1 MKYLSLDL
9 ETTGLDHKTCDV
21 IMLSAIFEDTAD
33 LKPLEKLPHFT
44 CYIRHVNYEGEAY
57 ALGMNGWIFKEISG
71 QVVPKYPVHDQVRAM
86 DNLGYFIKEH
96 FGRDK
101 PTLAGKNVSGFD
113 WQFLKNKAP
122 FKVHHRMIDVG
133 SVFADFSKPCLPS
146 LSQVKLQCN
155 LGDEVAHDAY
165 EDALDVIKVLRTK
178 YT

>member
-44 CYIRHVNYEGEAY
+44 CYIKQDYYGGEAY
-57 ALGMNGWIFKEISG
+57 ALGMNGWIFKEMSG
-71 QVVPKYPVHDQVRAM
+71 QVVPKYPVYTKAIALALLSDFV
-86 DNLGYFIKEH
+86 KEQ
-96 FGRDK
+96 FNGDK

-113 WQFLKNKAP
+113 WPFLKEEAP